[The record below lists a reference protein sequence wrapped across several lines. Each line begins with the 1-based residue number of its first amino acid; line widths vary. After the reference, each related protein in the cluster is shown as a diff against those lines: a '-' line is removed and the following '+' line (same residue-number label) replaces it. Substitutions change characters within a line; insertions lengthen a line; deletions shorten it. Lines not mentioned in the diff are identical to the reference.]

1 MRLLCNIS
9 PPLSQF
15 PNPQSP
21 PFFPN
26 FTRKALIGALSFTL
40 LISSPS
46 PSPSLSLHP
55 PSSPQ
60 SPPSE
65 ICREQVSD
73 DGADSAPDSA
83 FTNEGIVEEAW
94 EIVNESFLDAGR
106 RRWSL
111 ETWQVD
117 WKSTCF
123 LHFLLSFV
131 DFFFWGVFESEFFVS
146 EEEGGYKEYFDPDE
160 VEGSWYNQAYAGEFG
175 WSLHSISFAG
185 GGELIFFYFIDLCG
199 IWTESLVLRNAFK
212 K

>member
-46 PSPSLSLHP
+46 PSPSLSFHP

-73 DGADSAPDSA
+73 DGADSASDSA

-94 EIVNESFLDAGR
+94 EIVNESFLDSGR
-106 RRWSL
+106 RRWSP
-111 ETWQVD
+111 ETWQRKKED
-117 WKSTCF
+117 IRSTSIQTRSKAHDIIKRMLASLGDPYTRF
-123 LHFLLSFV
+123 LSP
-131 DFFFWGVFESEFFVS
+131 
-146 EEEGGYKEYFDPDE
+146 EE
-160 VEGSWYNQAYAGEFG
+160 VN
-175 WSLHSISFAG
+175 
-185 GGELIFFYFIDLCG
+185 
-199 IWTESLVLRNAFK
+199 
-212 K
+212 